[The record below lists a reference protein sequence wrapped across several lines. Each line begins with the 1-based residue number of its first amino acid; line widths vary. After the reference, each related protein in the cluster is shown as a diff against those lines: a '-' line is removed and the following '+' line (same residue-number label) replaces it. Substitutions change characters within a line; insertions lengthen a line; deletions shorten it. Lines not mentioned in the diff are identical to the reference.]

1 MLSEDEAVEQF
12 TEVLDHVVPLGLSVD
27 QQIEANSL
35 LELDDLL
42 DFRLDELVVLVLGQ
56 FFLAELET
64 SLSDLLGLLL
74 IKLRSKK
81 ESFETE

>member
-35 LELDDLL
+35 LEPDDFL
-42 DFRLDELVVLVLGQ
+42 DFGLDELVILFLGQ

-64 SLSDLLGLLL
+64 SLSDFLGLLL
-74 IKLRSKK
+74 IELRS
-81 ESFETE
+81 ERNF